1 MQLRDQRIL
10 EHLALHRLSVRE
22 LLDELF
28 FDGKKGGCANV
39 VKRLM
44 NKQGWVTSTPFPE
57 GNNRTYYTLT
67 EEGASALGVASS
79 RCGLSPQLLEP
90 ARAALWLAHQSPRA
104 GHLVRLTPEDL
115 KQLFPDASIA
125 GEHLVDVSRGWVLR
139 VYAPAPKANK
149 KKVHDGIKRNIGPGA
164 SLHEDPLLR
173 SWAASGNYRLAVV
186 VRRSAFKN
194 DLKAWFKAE
203 GLNALCYADEG
214 WPCG

>member
-1 MQLRDQRIL
+1 MQQRHQQIL

-44 NKQGWVTSTPFPE
+44 GKHGWVESTPFPD

-67 EEGASALGVASS
+67 EKGASALGVASN
-79 RCGLSPQLLEP
+79 RCGVSAQHLEP
-90 ARAALWLAHQSPRA
+90 NRAALWLSYKSPRA
-104 GHLVRLTPEDL
+104 KHLVRLTPEDL
-115 KQLFPDASIA
+115 KQLFPEASIS
-125 GEHLVDVSRGWVLR
+125 GEHLVDVSRGWVVR
-139 VYAPAPKANK
+139 VYAPAPKATAK
-149 KKVHDGIKRNIGPGA
+149 KIRDGIKRNIGPGA
-164 SLHEDPLLR
+164 SLHDDPVLR

-186 VRRSAFKN
+186 VHSSAFKN

-203 GLNALCYADEG
+203 GLSALCYADGG
-214 WPCG
+214 WPCV